1 MPLKGRKPR
10 SGDLIEI
17 DRGFYKHWC
26 VYVGDDYIVHLTGAS
41 GLGARTLLPDW
52 AMVGMLALP
61 KGPDL
66 LDRKWCSERVLDS
79 PNFSHPSPWLLAAT
93 PEGTAVVKKQLLKR
107 VVRNCNYWVNN
118 KHDKTLNVYP
128 VPRIIAQVNKRDGE
142 KRTYQVLAENCEHF
156 ANEMRY
162 NTAGNRAM
170 DVGIGAEIAVI
181 GFNILALFF
190 GQR

>member
-26 VYVGDDYIVHLTGAS
+26 VYVGDDYIVHLTGP
-41 GLGARTLLPDW
+41 GLGSVASIN
-52 AMVGMLALP
+52 GQ
-61 KGPDL
+61 
-66 LDRKWCSERVLDS
+66 
-79 PNFSHPSPWLLAAT
+79 
-93 PEGTAVVKKQLLKR
+93 AVVKKQLLKR